1 MAGAADVA
9 LNIVFMGPPGAGK
22 GTQAERFAREHG
34 IPKISTGDILRDAVT
49 AGTALGQQVKAL
61 MDRGELVGD
70 DLIIG
75 DRQGP
80 AGAGRTRR
88 GASCSTAFRARCAQ
102 AEALDEMLT
111 ERGPVIVVE
120 IQVPDEELVRRV
132 VSRRICST
140 CGRTVS
146 AFDGDGAAM
155 PERARTAAATLV
167 SRSDDSEAVVR
178 DRLKVYWRETQP
190 MIAFYHARPTYR
202 AVNGAQAPERVRDA
216 LVAAVASALGKPA
229 SGVEAGDGR
238 DRRRTRDCLPIGGGD
253 RAARRESTSWWR
265 GCWPSCKATVAPGVT
280 TAESRRAG
288 RTALAEAGAEPAF
301 KGYHGY
307 PATICASVNEQV
319 VHGIPSN
326 AAAGRRRHRLD
337 RHGREARRVFW

>member
-1 MAGAADVA
+1 VAGAADVA

-49 AGTALGQQVKAL
+49 AGTALGRQVKAL
-61 MDRGELVGD
+61 MDRGDLVGD

-75 DRQGP
+75 VVRDRLAQSDAARGFVLDGFP
-80 AGAGRTRR
+80 RTIR
-88 GASCSTAFRARCAQ
+88 Q
-102 AEALDEMLT
+102 AEALDELLAT
-111 ERGPVIVVE
+111 RGPVIVVE

-146 AFDGDGAAM
+146 AFEGDGKI
-155 PERARTAAATLV
+155 PERCATCGGTLV
-167 SRSDDSEAVVR
+167 SRSDDSAKVVR

-229 SGVEAGDGR
+229 AELKAG
-238 DRRRTRDCLPIGGGD
+238 T
-253 RAARRESTSWWR
+253 
-265 GCWPSCKATVAPGVT
+265 TVRP
-280 TAESRRAG
+280 E
-288 RTALAEAGAEPAF
+288 
-301 KGYHGY
+301 
-307 PATICASVNEQV
+307 N
-319 VHGIPSN
+319 N
-326 AAAGRRRHRLD
+326 A
-337 RHGREARRVFW
+337 